1 MQEWL
6 WWAHTY
12 NVAPNFLIG
21 DTPRR
26 LRWEASPQSGWSG
39 APQYGGSALA
49 IIRLTAPQSGSRRP
63 SLSSAAHRD

>member
-1 MQEWL
+1 MQGWL

-21 DTPRR
+21 DTPVVAVGSLPAVRK
-26 LRWEASPQSGWSG
+26 GG